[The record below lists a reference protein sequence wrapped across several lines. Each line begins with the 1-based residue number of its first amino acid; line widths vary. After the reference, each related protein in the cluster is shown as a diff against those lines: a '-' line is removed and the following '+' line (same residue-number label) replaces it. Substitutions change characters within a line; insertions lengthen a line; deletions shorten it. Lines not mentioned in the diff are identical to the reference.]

1 MLQTRWQWKFSKAF
15 AALLVAASQALAQER
30 QAERRIVVSIPDR
43 KLALLEDGEVVK
55 IYPVAVGASS
65 TPSPAGDFKI
75 VERLTHPTWYGPHK
89 IVPPGKTNPLGPRWI
104 GLSQKGYGIHG
115 TSSPRSIGKAASHG
129 CIRMHNSDVEE
140 LFELI
145 QVGDAVELVVERTDD
160 VIRIFDGTGAPTQV
174 AQTPVISA
182 GQ

>member
-1 MLQTRWQWKFSKAF
+1 
-15 AALLVAASQALAQER
+15 
-30 QAERRIVVSIPDR
+30 
-43 KLALLEDGEVVK
+43 
-55 IYPVAVGASS
+55 
-65 TPSPAGDFKI
+65 
-75 VERLTHPTWYGPHK
+75 
-89 IVPPGKTNPLGPRWI
+89 
-104 GLSQKGYGIHG
+104 
-115 TSSPRSIGKAASHG
+115 
-129 CIRMHNSDVEE
+129 MHNSDVEE